1 MISHAIAILSKFFQ
15 PMSEL
20 FEMFPHESGIVMQR
34 GIEIG
39 VIFSSFL
46 ISHCLY
52 ILSFA
57 DRATSPFAA
66 MDLFFECAL
75 FSRVILSI
83 PRPYVWLS
91 TWKRFVRA
99 RRQPTPEQVTRA
111 LTGIYNNQNGLE
123 KFLLYFYYGW
133 LGTVSVISLLTPYRT
148 PLGSN
153 IWRHVLL
160 NFGLIIIHRVIC
172 IGLFYYL
179 VNSDIPRG
187 LHQSVLEDQSTV
199 VEFSTHAD
207 FSAFRDS
214 PIASTSGQSGPP
226 ECSICYCE
234 YEVKEQIR
242 ILKCGHDYHKSCI
255 DQWLT
260 RHRNRC
266 PMCLHVVGSS

>member
-1 MISHAIAILSKFFQ
+1 
-15 PMSEL
+15 
-20 FEMFPHESGIVMQR
+20 MQR

-39 VIFSSFL
+39 ILFSSFL

-52 ILSFA
+52 ILSST
-57 DRATSPFAA
+57 DRIESPYPA
-66 MDLFFECAL
+66 MDLFFETAM
-75 FSRVILSI
+75 FSRVIFSI

-91 TWKRFVRA
+91 TWKKFVRA
-99 RRQPTPEQVTRA
+99 RQQPTPEQVSEA
-111 LTGIYNNQNGLE
+111 LTGIYNNQNRLE

-133 LGTVSVISLLTPYRT
+133 LGIVTAISLFTPYRT
-148 PLGSN
+148 PLGAN
-153 IWRHVLL
+153 VWRHMLL

-187 LHQSVLEDQSTV
+187 LHQSVLEHESTV
-199 VEFSTHAD
+199 VEFSAHDLDRIRNDRSREEQPTTTNE
-207 FSAFRDS
+207 SS
-214 PIASTSGQSGPP
+214 PP

-234 YEVKEQIR
+234 YEEKEQLR

-266 PMCLHVVGSS
+266 PMCLHVVGSG